1 MLSAKHLKGL
11 RMRATDDDIGK
22 IADVLFDDETWTVRY
37 VVVETG
43 SWLSRHPVLIS
54 PIALRSIDA
63 LEVPI
68 QADLTADEIRNSP
81 HIDLDSP
88 VSRRQERHYHQHYGW
103 PYYWWGGGLWGMYP
117 YPTDLRFRRSSD
129 PSIDPATDLPHDPP
143 TDAGA
148 HGSDAG
154 DPHLRSAHEVIGYD
168 IEATDHG
175 VGTVEDLL
183 IDGRLWRS
191 VTRWS
196 TRASGGSDARFSS
209 LRTGSMRS
217 VGGTWPSGW
226 HSRAMRSRPHQGGSR
241 RRPPSG
247 ATRRS
252 CSPTT
257 ARIPIGARP
266 PMPVA
271 PFLGGVEANSQ
282 PRGLPRPDTQP

>member
-183 IDGRLWRS
+183 IDGRSWAIRYTVVDTSKWWIGRKVLVAPDWIDAISWRDMAVRVALTRDAVKAAPRWVPSAPPERRYEEELFAHYRKDPYWRS
-191 VTRWS
+191 T
-196 TRASGGSDARFSS
+196 TDAR
-209 LRTGSMRS
+209 RTL
-217 VGGTWPSGW
+217 SG
-226 HSRAMRSRPHQGGSR
+226 R
-241 RRPPSG
+241 RRG
-247 ATRRS
+247 
-252 CSPTT
+252 
-257 ARIPIGARP
+257 
-266 PMPVA
+266 
-271 PFLGGVEANSQ
+271 E
-282 PRGLPRPDTQP
+282 